1 MLHLFTSSQQSH
13 DVSISARIKFP
24 RHTERRRSHRIEL
37 ESLLVAVTSEGSQLN
52 GYSRDLSRE
61 GAGAFIR
68 GELEEG
74 QEIGLRFRSQGNVEE
89 RCYRAIVRTKV
100 GQRYGLEFLTDDVQF
115 LDLPSIS
122 AQQAMMT
129 ASGD

>member
-1 MLHLFTSSQQSH
+1 VLHLFTSSQHSH
-13 DVSISARIKFP
+13 DVSIPARTVRP
-24 RHTERRRSHRIEL
+24 QLTEKRRSRRIEV
-37 ESLLVAVTSEGSQLN
+37 ESLLIAVTSDGVQLH

-74 QEIGLRFRSQGNVEE
+74 QEIGLRFCTHGTRDES
-89 RCYRAIVRTKV
+89 CYRAIVRTKV
-100 GQRYGLEFLTDDVQF
+100 GQRYGLEFLTEDVQF
-115 LDLPSIS
+115 VDLPSIS
-122 AQQAMMT
+122 AHQAMMT